1 MGLGGLQDARGGPDL
16 QPPTSA
22 TSPGTPGATGAP
34 RPEPPATESRAG
46 TAGLRHR
53 CSLPEQREGR
63 RLPGVSPP
71 PSLVMPHEEQPV
83 PKIPPDA
90 LAVTADLLRLTR
102 REAGEERRE
111 ASAMCLL
118 PPLLAALTRRNEDD
132 ARLRQLRGLRLP
144 TPQLGV
150 PLAPQHPG
158 QQLLRW
164 PSVAGP
170 QLPLGRAFA
179 EGVTL
184 RLHPPLCCDAGEDT
198 GPDPL
203 GVQELY
209 QELGRGRA
217 IPTERLQF
225 HCDPLVEP
233 AAAVAD
239 LLPTGERERQNAGE
253 MPWHGDGR
261 HGQQQNACLFECQN
275 AGERPQHGDGQ
286 HRQRQSTY
294 LFHDYLEFVAA
305 TSSDFLHAIFH
316 LHASDG
322 EEEPVEAPQPHHE
335 PAPALAEPYEKG
347 LWKPALPEPAP
358 AGLERLQRR
367 LCRLWAALSVPSW
380 ERLEMVVKYGA
391 GGALA
396 RLPAALEAW
405 EAAADGILRR
415 ELLLV
420 QLERLEERGSDPGRF
435 FRRGPASATERAS
448 EAHARGRL
456 HAALARCEARL
467 SPALRHL
474 QDSFGDTVTFRGRPY
489 AEKMRWDVVEMLYQL
504 QQRRRAR
511 ALQAALGGQPQH
523 PPPGTVGAKTPG
535 CQ

>member
-1 MGLGGLQDARGGPDL
+1 
-16 QPPTSA
+16 
-22 TSPGTPGATGAP
+22 
-34 RPEPPATESRAG
+34 
-46 TAGLRHR
+46 
-53 CSLPEQREGR
+53 
-63 RLPGVSPP
+63 
-71 PSLVMPHEEQPV
+71 MPHEEQPV

-102 REAGEERRE
+102 REAGEERRK
-111 ASAMCLL
+111 ASATCLL

-150 PLAPQHPG
+150 PLAPRHPG

-170 QLPLGRAFA
+170 QVPPSRAFA
-179 EGVTL
+179 ERVTL
-184 RLHPPLCCDAGEDT
+184 QLHPPLCCDAGEDT

-217 IPTERLQF
+217 LPAERLQF

-239 LLPTGERERQNAGE
+239 LLPTGERERQNAGK
-253 MPWHGDGR
+253 MPRHRDGR

-275 AGERPQHGDGQ
+275 ASERPQHRDGR

-294 LFHDYLEFVAA
+294 LFDDYLEFVAA
-305 TSSDFLHAIFH
+305 TGSDFLHAIFH
-316 LHASDG
+316 LHDSDG
-322 EEEPVEAPQPHHE
+322 EEEPVEAPQLHHKPM

-347 LWKPALPEPAP
+347 LWKPALPGPPP

-367 LCRLWAALSVPSW
+367 LCRLWATLSVPSW
-380 ERLEMVVKYGA
+380 ERLEMAVKYGA

-405 EAAADGILRR
+405 EAAANGILQR

-420 QLERLEERGSDPGRF
+420 QLERLEEHGSDPGRF
-435 FRRGPASATERAS
+435 FRRGLASVTERAR
-448 EAHARGRL
+448 EARARGRL
-456 HAALARCEARL
+456 HAALARCEAWL
-467 SPALRHL
+467 SPALRRL

-511 ALQAALGGQPQH
+511 ALQAALGGGVPVPKPH
-523 PPPGTVGAKTPG
+523 PGTAAEKIRLFT
-535 CQ
+535 

>member
-1 MGLGGLQDARGGPDL
+1 MATAR
-16 QPPTSA
+16 
-22 TSPGTPGATGAP
+22 PGTPGATGAP

-46 TAGLRHR
+46 TTGLRRR
-53 CSLPEQREGR
+53 CLLPEQRRGW

-71 PSLVMPHEEQPV
+71 PSPVMPHGEQPV
-83 PKIPPDA
+83 PEIPPDA
-90 LAVTADLLRLTR
+90 LAVTADLLWLTR
-102 REAGEERRE
+102 REAGEKRRE
-111 ASAMCLL
+111 ASATCLL

-132 ARLRQLRGLRLP
+132 AQLQQLRGLWLP

-150 PLAPQHPG
+150 PPAPRHPS
-158 QQLLRW
+158 QQLLQW

-170 QLPLGRAFA
+170 WVPPGRAFA

-184 RLHPPLCCDAGEDT
+184 RLHPPLCCDAGGDA

-217 IPTERLQF
+217 LPTEQLQF

-233 AAAVAD
+233 AAAIAD
-239 LLPTGERERQNAGE
+239 LLPTGEQEHQNAGE
-253 MPWHGDGR
+253 MPWHRGGR
-261 HGQQQNACLFECQN
+261 PRQWQSTCLFERQK
-275 AGERPQHGDGQ
+275 AGEMPQHGDG
-286 HRQRQSTY
+286 RQRQWQSAY
-294 LFHDYLEFVAA
+294 LFDDYLKFVAA
-305 TSSDFLHAIFH
+305 TGSDFLHAIFH
-316 LHASDG
+316 LHDG
-322 EEEPVEAPQPHHE
+322 DSEEEPVEAPQPRHE
-335 PAPALAEPYEKG
+335 PALAPAEPYEKG
-347 LWKPALPEPAP
+347 LWKPVLPGPAP

-367 LCRLWAALSVPSW
+367 LCRLWAALGVPSR
-380 ERLEMVVKYGA
+380 ERLEMAVKYVA
-391 GGALA
+391 VGALS

-435 FRRGPASATERAS
+435 FRGGPASVTERAG
-448 EAHARGRL
+448 EARARGRL

-467 SPALRHL
+467 SPALRRL
-474 QDSFGDTVTFRGRPY
+474 RDSFGDTVTFRGRPY
-489 AEKMRWDVVEMLYQL
+489 AEKMRWDMVEMLYEL
-504 QQRRRAR
+504 QQRRRAG
-511 ALQAALGGQPQH
+511 ALQAALGGRPQH
-523 PPPGTVGAKTPG
+523 PPSGTAGAEMPG